1 MLHVCVCEDGEFISS
16 FTRWYLHPRCIS
28 FQPTSLTNGNRAI
41 FFFGLH
47 WKLSIIHILSLSTLS
62 SVFSVSVWTFLCV
75 CILAQIYG
83 CAQTTLCVN
92 TSLVVGVGASTP
104 VCVGVCV
111 YVRVDW
117 WGRSRGPGL
126 LTTSCLLVCL
136 LSCSSL
142 PTASVPS
149 LFNLAAEAMG
159 SGSVSHQGTRL
170 VFKGHAHASFCLL
183 SSPCLFTLSWLFS
196 PPCSLVSSSPHFCLL
211 FNFLHL
217 PHLCLAQ

>member
-1 MLHVCVCEDGEFISS
+1 MEIVQDFS
-16 FTRWYLHPRCIS
+16 
-28 FQPTSLTNGNRAI
+28 
-41 FFFGLH
+41 FFFCLH
-47 WKLSIIHILSLSTLS
+47 WKLSIINILSLSTLS
-62 SVFSVSVWTFLCV
+62 SASSVSVWTFLRV

-117 WGRSRGPGL
+117 WGHSRVPGL

-136 LSCSSL
+136 HSCSSL

-149 LFNLAAEAMG
+149 LFNLAAEAKG
-159 SGSVSHQGTRL
+159 SGSASHQGTRL
-170 VFKGHAHASFCLL
+170 VFKGHAHASFSPF
-183 SSPCLFTLSWLFS
+183 SSPCLLTLPWLFS
-196 PPCSLVSSSPHFCLL
+196 PPCSLISSSPHFCLH

-217 PHLCLAQ
+217 PHLRLKQ